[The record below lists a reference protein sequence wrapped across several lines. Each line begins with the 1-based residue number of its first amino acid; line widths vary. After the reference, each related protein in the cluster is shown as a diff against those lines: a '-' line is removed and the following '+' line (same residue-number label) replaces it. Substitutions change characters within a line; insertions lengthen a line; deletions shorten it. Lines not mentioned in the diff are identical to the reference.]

1 MTLKAV
7 LLQIPHPA
15 MVGWGVPMNEAIIR
29 KGRKFDQVLS
39 GARTVFMRDGFE
51 GASVDDIAREAGVSK
66 ATLYSYFPDKRL
78 LFTEILR
85 TECRRQTEQAEA
97 EIADGLPLEQMLT
110 MAGERIAE
118 FLMSDFGRSM
128 FRLVMAEGQ
137 RFPEIAREFYRNG
150 PGLIHDRLVF
160 HFGHM
165 VACGALQIDDLDLA
179 ADQFAQLCKA
189 AIHEKLLFGMSEHI
203 RKEDV
208 TRSVT
213 GAVQMFLARYG
224 TGANGQVLTC

>member
-1 MTLKAV
+1 MTAD
-7 LLQIPHPA
+7 LLQGPHPA
-15 MVGWGVPMNEAIIR
+15 MVGWGVSMNQAMIR
-29 KGRKFDQVLS
+29 KGRKFDQVLD

-97 EIADGLPLEQMLT
+97 EISTGGTVEQMLT

-118 FLMSDFGRSM
+118 FLMSDFGRRM

-137 RFPEIAREFYRNG
+137 RFPEIAREFYQNG

-165 VACGALQIDDLDLA
+165 VENGRLKIDDLDLA

-189 AIHEKLLFGMSEHI
+189 AIHEKLLFGMSDKIH
-203 RKEDV
+203 KDDV
-208 TRSVT
+208 NRSVKS
-213 GAVQMFLARYG
+213 AVEMFLARYG
-224 TGANGQVLTC
+224 TEISHPASTSC

>member
-1 MTLKAV
+1 
-7 LLQIPHPA
+7 
-15 MVGWGVPMNEAIIR
+15 MNQAIIR
-29 KGRKFDQVLS
+29 KGRKFDQVVD
-39 GARTVFMRDGFE
+39 GARKVFMRDGFE

-85 TECRRQTEQAEA
+85 TECRRLTEEAEA
-97 EIADGLPLEQMLT
+97 EIAVGGTVEQMLT

-128 FRLVMAEGQ
+128 VRLVMAEGQ
-137 RFPEIAREFYRNG
+137 RFPDITREFYANG

-165 VACGALQIDDLDLA
+165 VEIGALRIDDLHLA

-189 AIHEKLLFGMSEHI
+189 AIHEKLLFGMQDTI

-208 TRSVT
+208 TRSVG

-224 TGANGQVLTC
+224 TGQSQVAGC

>member
-1 MTLKAV
+1 
-7 LLQIPHPA
+7 
-15 MVGWGVPMNEAIIR
+15 MNQAIIR
-29 KGRKFDQVLS
+29 KGRKFDQVLD
-39 GARTVFMRDGFE
+39 GARKVFMRDGFE

-78 LFTEILR
+78 LFMEILR
-85 TECRRQTEQAEA
+85 TECRRQTEEAEA
-97 EIADGLPLEQMLT
+97 EITEGLPLEQMLT

-137 RFPEIAREFYRNG
+137 RFPEIAREFYCNG

-165 VACGALQIDDLDLA
+165 VACGVLQIEDLDLA

-189 AIHEKLLFGMSEHI
+189 AIHEKLLFGMQDTI
-203 RKEDV
+203 RQEDV

-224 TGANGQVLTC
+224 TGANGQGQAC

>member
-1 MTLKAV
+1 
-7 LLQIPHPA
+7 
-15 MVGWGVPMNEAIIR
+15 MNQAIIR
-29 KGRKFDQVLS
+29 KGRKFDQVLD
-39 GARTVFMRDGFE
+39 GARSVFMRDGFD

-85 TECRRQTEQAEA
+85 TECRRQTEEAEA
-97 EIADGLPLEQMLT
+97 EIVLGGTVEQMLM
-110 MAGERIAE
+110 MAGERIAD

-150 PGLIHDRLVF
+150 PGMIHDRLVF

-165 VACGALQIDDLDLA
+165 VELGALKIDDVDLA

-189 AIHEKLLFGMSEHI
+189 AIHEKLLFGMSDTI
-203 RKEDV
+203 RQEDV
-208 TRSVT
+208 TRSVA

-224 TGANGQVLTC
+224 TGMAERVAAC

>member
-1 MTLKAV
+1 
-7 LLQIPHPA
+7 
-15 MVGWGVPMNEAIIR
+15 MNQAIIR
-29 KGRKFDQVLS
+29 KGRKFDQVLD
-39 GARTVFMRDGFE
+39 GARSVFMRDGFD

-85 TECRRQTEQAEA
+85 TECRRQTEEAEA
-97 EIADGLPLEQMLT
+97 EIVVGGTVEQMLM
-110 MAGERIAE
+110 MAGERIAD

-150 PGLIHDRLVF
+150 PGMIHDRLVF

-165 VACGALQIDDLDLA
+165 VELGALKIDDVDLA

-189 AIHEKLLFGMSEHI
+189 AIHEKLLFGMSDTI
-203 RKEDV
+203 RQEDV
-208 TRSVT
+208 TRSVA

-224 TGANGQVLTC
+224 TGMAERVAAC